1 MRPLYGEKGK
11 TMFIAVVSIPNPK
24 ARAGEAFTHVWA
36 TLGAYPTP
44 EQAQAAIDL
53 YAAKNPVQ
61 ESRISQ
67 TLPRFFF
74 QGASPESMGILP

>member
-1 MRPLYGEKGK
+1 
-11 TMFIAVVSIPNPK
+11 MFIAIVSVPNPK

-36 TLGAYPTP
+36 SLGAYPTP
-44 EQAQAAIDL
+44 EQAAIDL
-53 YAAKNPVQ
+53 YAAKDPVR

-74 QGASPESMGILP
+74 QGGQLDSARG

>member
-1 MRPLYGEKGK
+1 
-11 TMFIAVVSIPNPK
+11 MFIAVVSIPNPK

-36 TLGAYPTP
+36 SLGAYPTP
-44 EQAQAAIDL
+44 EQAQAAIDF

-61 ESRISQ
+61 ESRISE

-74 QGASPESMGILP
+74 QGASPESMGILPETPERRTQ

>member
-1 MRPLYGEKGK
+1 
-11 TMFIAVVSIPNPK
+11 MFIAVVSIPNPQ

-36 TLGAYPTP
+36 TLGAYPAP

-53 YAAKNPVQ
+53 YAAKNPVR
-61 ESRISQ
+61 ESRISE

-74 QGASPESMGILP
+74 QGGQLPSCPHERPSETRTEAAK

>member
-1 MRPLYGEKGK
+1 MRPLRGEKGK

-74 QGASPESMGILP
+74 QGGQLDSARG